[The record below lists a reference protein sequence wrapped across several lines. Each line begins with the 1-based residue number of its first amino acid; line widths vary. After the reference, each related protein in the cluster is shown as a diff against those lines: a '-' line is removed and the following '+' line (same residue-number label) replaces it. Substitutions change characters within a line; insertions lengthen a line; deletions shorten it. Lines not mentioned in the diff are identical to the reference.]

1 MPEDKIGKINQQ
13 LLDQPLIF
21 LIRQIYR
28 LLFIWP
34 FQAVVSVISY
44 FKFYNLKISNQT
56 PQNFCF
62 IVTSVIYIKQRD
74 LNYTSKSSV
83 YTPEE
88 RAAQTIKTI
97 ESIRAKAPGAKII
110 LLEVGLQ
117 KNLPLD
123 LENKVDQYVYLG
135 DKFLVRK
142 ASDSKFK
149 SLSEAVMLLHAK
161 KYIKSDADVFI
172 KICGRYVLDENFNL
186 DSWRN
191 NLFRLFYIRPD
202 YVSTRLYSLGKQM
215 LPIWYFVLIK
225 GLPLLLLGYP
235 IEHILAR
242 YIPKKY
248 IVQAEKIGLMGADA
262 TSGQAVKE

>member
-1 MPEDKIGKINQQ
+1 MSEKIKKIIRQILEHPLDF
-13 LLDQPLIF
+13 LL
-21 LIRQIYR
+21 RQIYR
-28 LLFIWP
+28 IFFILP
-34 FQAVVSVISY
+34 FQIIIAVVSY
-44 FKFYNLKISNQT
+44 FSIRNLKINSGEPNT
-56 PQNFCF
+56 FCF
-62 IVTSVIYIKQRD
+62 IVTSVIYIKQRK
-74 LNYTSKSSV
+74 LNYAGTSSV

-97 ESIRAKAPGAKII
+97 ESIREKVPGAKII

-135 DKFLVRK
+135 DKFFVRK

-149 SLSEAVMLLHAK
+149 SLSEAVMLLCAR
-161 KYIKSDADVFI
+161 KYIKSSDADVFI
-172 KICGRYVLDENFNL
+172 KICGRYVLDENFEINT
-186 DSWRN
+186 WRS
-191 NLFRLFYIRPD
+191 NLFKLFYIRED
-202 YVSTRLYSLGKQM
+202 YVSTRLYGLGKSM
-215 LPIWYFVLIK
+215 VSVWRLALIK

-248 IVQAEKIGLMGADA
+248 IIRVDKVGLMGFDA
-262 TSGQAVKE
+262 TSGKNVKE